1 MLLLFCWSAIS
12 DRQFQILLRENLQ
25 DFQRQLET
33 ISDIM
38 DRSKKHFSE
47 GAFLFATFMEF
58 NKCWRSGKKS
68 RLIVESVNGFAFIN
82 FSAYLGHPESMHVAP
97 PEKRKPGSTVKRK
110 PRKKSKKK
118 TERDNVRAARFQ
130 AKKRQEKDAAASAAS
145 KVDPP
150 PATSS
155 PRAPGPSTFTFAE
168 PTPENVSADSNF
180 ADMNI
185 DGNATISA
193 EHVVSQSVS
202 ADLSESNLS
211 EEENLTRAQPWD
223 GESNPTSHWTE
234 SILASWPASPGHADV
249 RSWLARVR
257 QEEEQG
263 LRSPPPT
270 LQQLQNLYASNK
282 EESILK

>member
-1 MLLLFCWSAIS
+1 
-12 DRQFQILLRENLQ
+12 
-25 DFQRQLET
+25 
-33 ISDIM
+33 M

-97 PEKRKPGSTVKRK
+97 PEKRKPGSIVKRK

-130 AKKRQEKDAAASAAS
+130 AKKQQEKDAAASAAS

-168 PTPENVSADSNF
+168 PTLENVSADSNF

-193 EHVVSQSVS
+193 EQVVSQSVS
-202 ADLSESNLS
+202 ADLSEPNLS
-211 EEENLTRAQPWD
+211 EEENLTEAWR
-223 GESNPTSHWTE
+223 GESNQLSPTSALREAIKKLSQDTE
-234 SILASWPASPGHADV
+234 RTAHAV
-249 RSWLARVR
+249 ERTR
-257 QEEEQG
+257 QLVMATCAEPTSNKGMTSGSLRAEQT
-263 LRSPPPT
+263 SQPI
-270 LQQLQNLYASNK
+270 SNK
-282 EESILK
+282 EESILNENT

>member
-1 MLLLFCWSAIS
+1 
-12 DRQFQILLRENLQ
+12 
-25 DFQRQLET
+25 
-33 ISDIM
+33 M

-58 NKCWRSGKKS
+58 NKCWRS

-97 PEKRKPGSTVKRK
+97 PEKRKPGSIVKRK

-145 KVDPP
+145 KGDPP

-193 EHVVSQSVS
+193 EHVVSQPVS

-211 EEENLTRAQPWD
+211 EEENLTRAQPGD
-223 GESNPTSHWTE
+223 GESIPIAPMS
-234 SILASWPASPGHADV
+234 PASGGTATASFKAAYERLLILLQEREQGKLPSGE
-249 RSWLARVR
+249 VR
-257 QEEEQG
+257 QSTSSESAERTSQ
-263 LRSPPPT
+263 PT
-270 LQQLQNLYASNK
+270 SNK
-282 EESILK
+282 EKSILNENTPPIL